1 MTDDPAL
8 PDSLTADEGIPGSG
22 RRDADDPRPPT
33 PRTDGYVPL
42 RAYAAIGDGRT
53 VALVADDGRIDWFPV
68 PVLDTQPAF
77 AAVLDPVGG
86 GYVELAPTVPFEVAR
101 AYVPGTNV
109 LVTRFV
115 TATGEAR
122 VTDATTTGVAGRLPW
137 CELVRRV
144 EGVTGSVPMAWR
156 VVPGT
161 MLGTAS
167 PWVRRT
173 RRGPVITLDGVSV
186 VVATLGEMTTHVDDR
201 EVAGVLTT
209 APGSRHVLGLAGTQD
224 EPVYVPDPEE
234 MDRGIE
240 RTVENWRTWTREFH
254 YGGPWAQAVQRS
266 ALALKLLIHSPTGAV
281 AAAGTTA
288 LPESWDGG
296 KNWDYRYAW
305 VRDVAYVVDALTRF
319 GLREETHAAMAWTLR
334 TVAKH
339 PPTVFF
345 TLDGELAHG
354 RAERDVPGW
363 RGIGPVVDG
372 NRASRQLQLGT
383 YGDLMGVVRTYVD
396 AGNLLD
402 AETSRV
408 LTGVADRACDA
419 WRRPDAGIWE
429 LTDEHRYTSSAL
441 GCRHALLCAAH
452 LAEEGHLPGDA
463 ERWRSEAEA
472 IAAWVRAEC
481 WSDAKQAYVMHPGTD
496 ALDASVLLF
505 VDQEFDTPERL
516 SSTLDAIRRELGA
529 GALLWRYSGM
539 QDEEG
544 TFVACAFWGVRAAA
558 LLGRVDEARAWMDDL
573 LEQANDV
580 GIWSE
585 MIDARTGE
593 FLGNLPQALSHLALV
608 HAALAVGGDT
618 DAHVVDAQ
626 DERAYPSPGDPPSRP
641 HTHGQDRW
649 SSASPASAS

>member
-1 MTDDPAL
+1 MIDDAAL
-8 PDSLTADEGIPGSG
+8 PDSLTADDGIPGSG
-22 RRDADDPRPPT
+22 RRDADRLRAPAPRE
-33 PRTDGYVPL
+33 DGYVAL
-42 RAYAAIGDGRT
+42 RSYAAIGDGRT
-53 VALVADDGRIDWFPV
+53 VALVAEDGRIDWFPV
-68 PVLDTQPAF
+68 PVLDARPVF
-77 AAVLDPVGG
+77 AALLDADQGG
-86 GYVELAPTVPFEVAR
+86 RVELAPTVPFEVAR
-101 AYVPGTNV
+101 EYVPGTNV

-115 TATGEAR
+115 TDTGEVR
-122 VTDATTTGVAGRLPW
+122 VTDAMTTGVAGRLPW

-144 EGVTGSVPMAWR
+144 EGVRGSVPMAWR
-156 VVPGT
+156 VAPGT
-161 MLGTAS
+161 MLGMAS

-173 RRGPVITLDGVSV
+173 RRGPVVTVDGVSL

-201 EVAGVLTT
+201 EVAGVLAT
-209 APGSRHVLGLAGTQD
+209 APGSRHVVGLAGTRD
-224 EPVYVPDPEE
+224 EPVFVPDPEL
-234 MDRGIE
+234 MDAGIE
-240 RTVENWRTWTREFH
+240 RTVENWRVWTREFH
-254 YGGPWAQAVQRS
+254 YDGPWAQAVQRS
-266 ALALKLLIHSPTGAV
+266 ALALKLLVHAPTGSI

-288 LPESWDGG
+288 LPESWAGG

-319 GLREETHAAMAWTLR
+319 GLREETHAAMGWTLR
-334 TVAKH
+334 TVARH
-339 PPTVFF
+339 PPSVFF

-402 AETSRV
+402 AETGRV
-408 LTGVADRACDA
+408 LAGIADRACDA
-419 WRRPDAGIWE
+419 WRQPDAGIWE
-429 LTDEHRYTSSAL
+429 LTDERRYTSSAL

-452 LAEEGHLPGDA
+452 LADEGHLPGDA
-463 ERWRSEAEA
+463 DRWRAEADA

-481 WSDAKQAYVMHPGTD
+481 WSDAKGAYVMHPGTD

-505 VDQEFDTPERL
+505 VEQEFDTPERL
-516 SSTLDAIRRELGA
+516 GSTLDAVRAELGA
-529 GALLWRYSGM
+529 GPLLWRYSGM

-558 LLGRVDEARAWMDDL
+558 LLGRVDEARTWMDGL
-573 LEQANDV
+573 LEHANDV
-580 GIWSE
+580 GIWGE

-608 HAALAVGGDT
+608 HAALAVGGDD
-618 DAHVVDAQ
+618 DAHVVDPEQAP
-626 DERAYPSPGDPPSRP
+626 YPPPEEPPEHPQTRSRDPWR
-641 HTHGQDRW
+641 
-649 SSASPASAS
+649 SAAPTGT

>member
-1 MTDDPAL
+1 M
-8 PDSLTADEGIPGSG
+8 PGSG
-22 RRDADDPRPPT
+22 RRDADRTRPPA

-42 RAYAAIGDGRT
+42 RSYGAIGDGRT
-53 VALVADDGRIDWFPV
+53 VALVAEDGRIDWFPV
-68 PVLDTQPAF
+68 PALDTRPTF
-77 AAVLDPVGG
+77 AALLDAEGG
-86 GYVELAPTVPFEVAR
+86 GRVEMAPTVPFEMAR
-101 AYVPGTNV
+101 EYVPGTNV

-115 TATGEAR
+115 TDTGEVR
-122 VTDATTTGVAGRLPW
+122 LTDAMTTGVAGRLPW

-144 EGVTGSVPMAWR
+144 EGVRGSVPMAWR
-156 VVPGT
+156 VAPGT

-173 RRGPVITLDGVSV
+173 RRGPVLTVDGVSV
-186 VVATLGEMTTHVDDR
+186 VVTTLGEMTTHVADR

-209 APGSRHVLGLAGTQD
+209 TPGSRHVLGLAGTAR
-224 EPVYVPDPEE
+224 EPVFVPDPAL
-234 MDRGIE
+234 MDAGVE
-240 RTVENWRTWTREFH
+240 RTVENWRAWTREFH
-254 YGGPWAQAVQRS
+254 YDGPWAQAVQRS
-266 ALALKLLIHSPTGAV
+266 ALALKLLVHAPTGAI

-339 PPTVFF
+339 PPSVFF

-354 RAERDVPGW
+354 PADGEPGDGPAHRDVPGW

-402 AETSRV
+402 AETGRV
-408 LTGVADRACDA
+408 LAGIADHACDA
-419 WRRPDAGIWE
+419 WRKPDAGIWE

-452 LAEEGHLPGDA
+452 LADEGHLPGDA
-463 ERWRSEAEA
+463 QRWRGEAEA
-472 IAAWVRAEC
+472 IAAWLRAEC
-481 WSDAKQAYVMHPGTD
+481 WSDARGAYVMHPGSE

-516 SSTLDAIRRELGA
+516 AATLDAIRAELGS
-529 GALLWRYSGM
+529 GPLLWRYSGM
-539 QDEEG
+539 QEEEG

-558 LLGRVDEARAWMDDL
+558 LLGRVDEAREWMDEL
-573 LEQANDV
+573 LAQANDV

-608 HAALAVGGDT
+608 HAALAVGGDQ
-618 DAHVVDAQ
+618 DAHVVDPEQAPYPLP
-626 DERAYPSPGDPPSRP
+626 DEPPSRP
-641 HTHGQDRW
+641 QTREDDRW
-649 SSASPASAS
+649 TSAAPTAPRS